1 MKNLGFVI
9 LAPDTYFDMKR
20 GLIVA
25 KEKETILTGQEFKV
39 LSLLTDKEGILLPH
53 DEIIEKVWNEKEHQ
67 ETIRQSLSNIIS
79 RLKKKEA
86 SLKDHIKIVKG
97 VGYKFERDK
106 IQEIKEL
113 FLKEPHTFQERK
125 DIFEKFLN
133 GAVQKRIKQVS
144 DDIDELYGTIRL
156 IDKDASEMVKAHY
169 QERLHHALLEYQ
181 VLNGQLYSDRDLV
194 LMVNETESV
203 YISSCDELKMA
214 VKELE
219 ERLLLLQELEKTICK

>member
-1 MKNLGFVI
+1 M
-9 LAPDTYFDMKR
+9 
-20 GLIVA
+20 
-25 KEKETILTGQEFKV
+25 

-97 VGYKFERDK
+97 IGYKFERDK

-133 GAVQKRIKQVS
+133 GAVRARIEKVS
-144 DDIDELYGTIRL
+144 GDIDEIYSTIRL
-156 IDKDASEMVKAHY
+156 MDGNENQTVKDHY
-169 QERLHHALLEYQ
+169 QERLHSALLEFQ
-181 VLNGQLYSDRDLV
+181 VLNSQLYSDQDLNS
-194 LMVNETESV
+194 MVHETETP
-203 YISSCDELKMA
+203 YANSCDELKNA
-214 VKELE
+214 IKELE